1 MACDSSTP
9 NMNRQFF
16 RDSMGNLN
24 VAALSLRSIQQK
36 VPQKGVIYE
45 ATLTIRAAPQLR
57 GRGRRVL
64 PIGMLVLD
72 TSIGCISKQKN
83 KRRELS
89 MRKYLIVGVLFLLVA
104 AISAIVE
111 FAPPQAQASSHR
123 EAPSISQDPAA
134 DNTDTYI
141 FRSPDA
147 PGTITLIAD
156 YYPYEGP
163 AGGPNFYRFG
173 DDVLYEFHID
183 NDGDAKDEITYQF
196 RFKTSIKN
204 NNTFLY
210 NTGTLNDPNTYANWS
225 LRQTYTVTRV
235 TPGHGS
241 KTLGKNL
248 NTPPSNVGTHSISSY
263 APLRNAAIYTIDS
276 DIKVFAGQRADPFFG
291 DVGSIFDLLTIRGG
305 IPAGFS
311 SGGHNS
317 FANYNLQTIAL
328 QVPIAKLTNCAC
340 VPASGDLSKDV
351 VGFWASASRKVLGT
365 TGGNGGWRQVSRLG
379 LPLTN
384 EVVIPM
390 SMKDKFNAS
399 QPKDD
404 VANFAG
410 PVVTPE
416 LAGLLHSL
424 YGLTVPPSP
433 RNDLV
438 QTLLEGVPGLNQPTH
453 VVPSDMLRLNVTT
466 GLCGGGNPACN
477 NIGVIAG
484 DPQGFPNGRRL
495 NDDVIDAA
503 ERVVAGGYVLAPT
516 CNGGSPSAW
525 CGSPN
530 SILGDGVN
538 SPNVA
543 PMGAFPYVPDPYDGF
558 THP

>member
-1 MACDSSTP
+1 
-9 NMNRQFF
+9 
-16 RDSMGNLN
+16 
-24 VAALSLRSIQQK
+24 
-36 VPQKGVIYE
+36 
-45 ATLTIRAAPQLR
+45 
-57 GRGRRVL
+57 
-64 PIGMLVLD
+64 
-72 TSIGCISKQKN
+72 
-83 KRRELS
+83 
-89 MRKYLIVGVLFLLVA
+89 MRKFLILGILLVVVVAVSA
-104 AISAIVE
+104 AVQ
-111 FAPPQAQASSHR
+111 FAPPQASASSHR
-123 EAPSISQDPAA
+123 EAPAISQDPAA

-141 FRSPDA
+141 FRDPVDPTKIDLVA
-147 PGTITLIAD
+147 N

-183 NDGDAKDEITYQF
+183 NDGDARDEITYQF
-196 RFKTSIKN
+196 RFKTTIKN

-210 NTGTLNDPNTYANWS
+210 NTGTLSDPPTYANWS
-225 LRQTYTVTRV
+225 LRQSYSVTRV
-235 TPGHGS
+235 RHGS
-241 KTLGKNL
+241 GPVLLARGL
-248 NTPPSNVGTHSISSY
+248 QTPPSNVGTHSIPDY

-311 SGGHNS
+311 SGGHNT

-328 QVPIAKLTNCAC
+328 QVPIAKLTACEC
-340 VPASGDLSKDV
+340 VPAAGNFNNDV
-351 VGFWASASRKVLGT
+351 VGFWASASRRRMDVSGEGLG
-365 TGGNGGWRQVSRLG
+365 WVQVSRLG

-399 QPKDD
+399 KPVND

-410 PVVTPE
+410 PVVNPE
-416 LAGLLHSL
+416 LANLLHAL
-424 YGLTVPPSP
+424 YGLTVPPTP
-433 RNDLV
+433 RTDLV
-438 QTLLEGVPGLNQPTH
+438 QTLLEGVPGLNRPNG
-453 VVPSDMLRLNVTT
+453 VVASDMLRLNVTT
-466 GLCGGGNPACN
+466 KLCGTGGAPACN
-477 NIGVIAG
+477 TLGVIAG

-495 NDDVIDAA
+495 TDDVIDIA

-516 CNGGSPSAW
+516 CNSGSPSAW

-530 SILGDGVN
+530 NILGDGVN
-538 SPNVA
+538 A
-543 PMGAFPYVPDPYDGF
+543 PATPLLTAFPYVADPYDGF